1 MNDITESKE
10 EILIEDQLNLF
21 QKFLRRFEKLEF
33 FIPTRIRVPFRYYAQ
48 KFLGALEPEMQ
59 FLRMLSGERKLVLDI
74 GANRGIYAYALS
86 KIAERVIC
94 FEPIPECS
102 KYISDFKSDKIEVI
116 SVALSD
122 KPGKL
127 EFYIPILK
135 GRLTLTRAS
144 LAKPDLPFESIQV
157 EIRTLDSFFFPK
169 IDFIKI
175 DVEGLEAQVLRGG
188 MNTLKRW
195 KPNLLIEIDRRRIS
209 DDTFLRIFDELAQIG
224 YIPYTVKS
232 GKLTFCPDPFNEAK
246 VNYNFIFKIKENK

>member
-1 MNDITESKE
+1 MNNIAKFKE
-10 EILIEDQLNLF
+10 EIIIKDQLNLF
-21 QKFLRRFEKLEF
+21 QKFLRKFEKLELLV
-33 FIPTRIRVPFRYYAQ
+33 PKQIRVPFRYFAQ
-48 KFLGALEPEMQ
+48 KFLGALEPEMK
-59 FLRMLSGERKLVLDI
+59 FLKSLSGPGKLVLDI

-86 KIAERVIC
+86 KIAEKVVC

-102 KYISDFKSDKIEVI
+102 KYIRDFKSNKIEVI

-144 LAKPDLPFESIQV
+144 LAKPDPPFESIQV
-157 EIRTLDSFFFPK
+157 EIRTLDSYDFPK

-175 DVEGLEAQVLRGG
+175 DVEGFEAKVLQGG

-195 KPNLLIEIDRRRIS
+195 TPNLLIEIDLRRIS
-209 DDTFLRIFDELAQIG
+209 VDSFLWIFDELAKIG
-224 YIPYTVKS
+224 YVPYTVKS
-232 GKLTFCPDPFNEAK
+232 GKLTICPDPLTEAK
-246 VNYNFIFKIKENK
+246 VNYNFIFKKK